1 MWHTLLDNPSETPQ
15 RGIGVVMEAMF
26 IAKMVTNTPM
36 LLPHAHPYI
45 YGLVGPP
52 LALINGIDGAHGH
65 AHCHPFVA
73 AR

>member
-1 MWHTLLDNPSETPQ
+1 
-15 RGIGVVMEAMF
+15 MEAMF
-26 IAKMVTNTPM
+26 ITKMVTNTPM
-36 LLPHAHPYI
+36 LLPHAPPYI

>member
-1 MWHTLLDNPSETPQ
+1 
-15 RGIGVVMEAMF
+15 MEAMF